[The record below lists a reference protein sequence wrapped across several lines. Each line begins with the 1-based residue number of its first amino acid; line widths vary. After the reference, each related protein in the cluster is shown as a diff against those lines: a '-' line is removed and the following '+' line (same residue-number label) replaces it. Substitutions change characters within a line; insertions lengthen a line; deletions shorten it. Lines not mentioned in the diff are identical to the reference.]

1 MKAGKG
7 HASDKLQTV
16 ESFMQDEEKPSAPSE
31 EVKSQEPVVRGP
43 QGIELPAEQEVLRE
57 ARLLVGNG
65 DVRINEF
72 ANLIATDPVLT
83 LELLKV
89 ANATFFA
96 GDRPPATTVRAA
108 VVRLGSGTIVDVL
121 EQVKNRP
128 SLEPSSVAVQFELLR
143 ALSSQVSTACKII
156 AGVASRDL
164 AESAQTAGLMF
175 YVGHMVACAYLG
187 EDYVH
192 IANSKH
198 HASLTYKLQQDYN
211 FDVRGVHL
219 NYLRLR
225 GVPQEL
231 FYALDRDLQCKTT
244 AQANLRFV
252 VHGAAELVEAVHSG
266 KWEKYAP
273 AHPLPAK
280 SALRLLKIS
289 DHQYEQIYE
298 SIEALFHK
306 EEVPEEAEQVPAQ
319 EKTVVITTR
328 EVPKQV
334 KQAGNSSSSSTAAKS
349 TSNVDAVLTQK
360 ANFITHESGNVSDDS
375 GHLSVEA
382 MKTMMLIQ
390 ELCLQ
395 CRTTQELLSAV
406 MTLVI
411 TEGPYSR
418 AALILVGDERQ
429 SASIHTAVGE
439 GFDQNPDFAV
449 VDPLSP
455 LALCLTKIKSFNA
468 QGLEDSLSP
477 FGITSYAVS
486 PINVDVEGTVVLY
499 ADCGVNRSLPMEARK
514 VFRLVVGLLNRILPS
529 LPGGLPKR
537 NYRRNSPQSGNSKL
551 DETSVA

>member
-1 MKAGKG
+1 M
-7 HASDKLQTV
+7 D
-16 ESFMQDEEKPSAPSE
+16 DEQRAATP
-31 EVKSQEPVVRGP
+31 EVKDVTTEPVVRGP
-43 QGIELPAEQEVLRE
+43 QGIDLPVQVETLRE
-57 ARLLVGNG
+57 ARNLVGNG
-65 DVRINEF
+65 DVRINQL
-72 ANLIATDPVLT
+72 AAVISDDPVLT
-83 LELLKV
+83 LELLRI

-108 VVRLGSGTIVDVL
+108 VVRLGSGTIIDL
-121 EQVKNRP
+121 LDQVANRP
-128 SLEPSSVAVQFELLR
+128 GLQPGSVAVQFELLR
-143 ALSSQVSTACKII
+143 VLSAQVSTASKII
-156 AGVASRDL
+156 AHVASRDL

-175 YVGHMVACAYLG
+175 YIGHMVACAYLG

-198 HASLTYKLQQDYN
+198 HASLTYKLAQDFN
-211 FDVRGVHL
+211 FDVRGVQL

-244 AQANLRFV
+244 AQANLRFI
-252 VHGAAELVEAVHSG
+252 VHGASELVEAVHSG

-289 DHQYEQIYE
+289 DHQYADIYS
-298 SIEALFHK
+298 SIDELLRK
-306 EEVPEEAEQVPAQ
+306 PSPPPEVEEAPV
-319 EKTVVITTR
+319 EKTAVITTR
-328 EVPKQV
+328 EIPAKEV
-334 KQAGNSSSSSTAAKS
+334 KGTRQFKNPHAEQKPA
-349 TSNVDAVLTQK
+349 SNVDAVLHQE
-360 ANFITHESGNVSDDS
+360 ANYITHESGDVQDDS
-375 GHLSVEA
+375 NQLSVES

-395 CRTTQELLSAV
+395 CRSTQELLSAV

-418 AALILVGDERQ
+418 AALILVGDEKH

-486 PINVDVEGTVVLY
+486 PINIAIEGTVVLY

-514 VFRLVVGLLNRILPS
+514 IFRLVVGLLNRILPS

-537 NYRRNSPQSGNSKL
+537 NYRPNSPTAPHPKH
-551 DETSVA
+551 VAPTPS